1 MAALRSAA
9 AAALLCS
16 IVAAPARAADP
27 IMPLRDV
34 HKGQRCTGL
43 SVIQGTDISSF
54 DVEIVDVVSGDPG
67 EQQPLILVRVSG
79 PAVDATGI
87 AEGFSGSPI
96 YCPDDQG
103 VQRVAGAIAY
113 STADYGSHVV
123 LTTPIESIL
132 GQKVDPPAGARQVR
146 RKRALRSPISVTGI
160 APALAPA
167 FKAAARHDGRAISVA
182 PYAPLAS
189 SFPIQ
194 TLTPG
199 ASLAVGLASG
209 DVRAGGVG
217 TVTYV
222 DGEKVWGFGHPFDA
236 VGRRDLL
243 MQDAYVYAVIG
254 NPVGTGDAVS
264 EKLAAPGHDLGTLS
278 ADGPNG
284 VAGRTGALPPRI
296 PVRILV
302 KDADTGHQEGVSTQV
317 ADETDVDMPSGT
329 SSLSL
334 IAPMALAQ

>member
-1 MAALRSAA
+1 MAALRLAA
-9 AAALLCS
+9 AAALLS
-16 IVAAPARAADP
+16 VIPAAPALAADP
-27 IMPLRDV
+27 TMPLTQV
-34 HKGQRCTGL
+34 HKGMKCTGY
-43 SVIQGTDISSF
+43 SVIQGTDVSTF
-54 DVEIVDVVSGDPG
+54 NVEIVDVVAGDPG
-67 EQQPLILVRVSG
+67 EKQPLILVRVSG

-87 AEGFSGSPI
+87 AEGVSGSPI

-123 LTTPIESIL
+123 LATPIESIL

-146 RKRALRSPISVTGI
+146 RKRALRSPISVTRI

-199 ASLAVGLASG
+199 VSLAVGLASG
-209 DVRAGGVG
+209 DVSAGAVG

-222 DGEKVWGFGHPFDA
+222 DGDKVWGFGHPFDA

-243 MQDAYVYAVIG
+243 LQNAYVYAVAG

-264 EKLAAPGHDLGTLS
+264 AKIAAPGHDLGTLT

-284 VAGRTGALPPRI
+284 VAGRLGALPPRTL
-296 PVRILV
+296 VRMLV
-302 KDADTGHQEGVSTQV
+302 RDGDTQHQEGVTTQV
-317 ADETDVDMPSGT
+317 ADETGVDMPSGT
-329 SSLSL
+329 SGLSL
-334 IAPMALAQ
+334 VAPM